1 VVARCRPRVRH
12 NSDVGSAPRLR
23 DRHRVPDR
31 AARGGVEIAN
41 DDDED
46 AVRRGSIALVLG
58 EVNRALTQA
67 GESAPFF
74 QFADDVSGW
83 ETDEPV
89 WLLLTDDERDQ
100 LVADGTLRSVP
111 AS

>member
-1 VVARCRPRVRH
+1 M
-12 NSDVGSAPRLR
+12 SDRLH
-23 DRHRVPDR
+23 DFGIDIAFPIVPLE
-31 AARGGVEIAN
+31 AARSPTTTTRMPF
-41 DDDED
+41 
-46 AVRRGSIALVLG
+46 RRGSIALVLG

-67 GESAPFF
+67 GESARFF